1 MIQFAAAENHY
12 KFGGPYRLAS
22 IPDMKKLIIASSL
35 LVSAAAFAQTPAP
48 AAGDAAAGKRKA
60 AAVCSGCHGIP
71 GTKTAFPEV
80 YMVPKLGGQSAG
92 YIAAALKAYKA
103 GERGNPTMKGLTN
116 TLTDK
121 DIADVAAYYSQK

>member
-1 MIQFAAAENHY
+1 
-12 KFGGPYRLAS
+12 
-22 IPDMKKLIIASSL
+22 MKKLIIASSL
-35 LVSAAAFAQTPAP
+35 LVSAAAFAQGPA
-48 AAGDAAAGKRKA
+48 AAGDAAAGKKKA
-60 AAVCSGCHGIP
+60 AAICSGCHGIP

-80 YMVPKLGGQSAG
+80 YMVPKLGGQTAS
-92 YIAAALKAYKA
+92 YITAALKAYKA